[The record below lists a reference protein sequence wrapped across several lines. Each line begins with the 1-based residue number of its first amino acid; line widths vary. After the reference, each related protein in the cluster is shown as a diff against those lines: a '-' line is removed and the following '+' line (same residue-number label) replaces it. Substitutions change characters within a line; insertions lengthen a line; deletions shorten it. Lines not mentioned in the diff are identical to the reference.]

1 MEGLNIENM
10 NPLLKKM
17 EFAVTGP
24 LVIRALEIE
33 KVKNNYKNRNNT
45 HSCWL

>member
-1 MEGLNIENM
+1 MASLNIENM

-24 LVIRALEIE
+24 LVIRAMQIE
-33 KVKNNYKNRNNT
+33 KVYQ
-45 HSCWL
+45 